1 MSCQASHEF
10 VSAFQQRTISLN
22 GGSATGY
29 RTVKH
34 DLTFRDRSSHDGS
47 AAAAIAVAPAT
58 HGLAA
63 MLVDAQ
69 EESLVDR
76 LLGGEAS
83 AVAEVYDLHQAAVHA
98 FARRL
103 VGDAAAAQDLVHD
116 VFIAL
121 PSAMRNFRGESS
133 FRTFLLSIAVNH
145 ARHHLRAAS
154 RRRAAMD
161 RFSNEVTHRSDEGPE
176 HHAQRRDL
184 ARELSRALDALPLD
198 QRVAFVL
205 CQIEERS
212 SVDAAR
218 IAGTTDGNMR
228 IRLLR
233 ARQALR
239 RALAGWSEQ
248 GGNA

>member
-1 MSCQASHEF
+1 VE
-10 VSAFQQRTISLN
+10 
-22 GGSATGY
+22 
-29 RTVKH
+29 H
-34 DLTFRDRSSHDGS
+34 DLTFRDPSSHDGS
-47 AAAAIAVAPAT
+47 AAAAIAVAPAA

-69 EESLVDR
+69 EEASLVDR

-161 RFSNEVTHRSDEGPE
+161 RFSNEMTHRSDEGPE

-184 ARELSRALDALPLD
+184 ARQLSRALDALPLD

-205 CQIEERS
+205 CEIEERT
-212 SVDAAR
+212 SVEAAEIVGAPEETVR
-218 IAGTTDGNMR
+218 T
-228 IRLLR
+228 RLFYAKKKLR
-233 ARQALR
+233 EELKR
-239 RALAGWSEQ
+239 RGLE
-248 GGNA
+248 

>member
-1 MSCQASHEF
+1 MSCHASHEF
-10 VSAFQQRTISLN
+10 VSAFRQRTISLN
-22 GGSATGY
+22 GGRASGY
-29 RTVKH
+29 RTVEH
-34 DLTFRDRSSHDGS
+34 DLTFRDPSSHDGS
-47 AAAAIAVAPAT
+47 AAAAIAVAPAA

-76 LLGGEAS
+76 LLGGEAA

-161 RFSNEVTHRSDEGPE
+161 RFSSEMTHRSDEGPE
-176 HHAQRRDL
+176 HQAQRRDL

-205 CQIEERS
+205 CEIEERT
-212 SVDAAR
+212 SVEAAEIVGAPEETVR
-218 IAGTTDGNMR
+218 T
-228 IRLLR
+228 RLFYAKKKLR
-233 ARQALR
+233 EELKR
-239 RALAGWSEQ
+239 RGLE
-248 GGNA
+248 

>member
-1 MSCQASHEF
+1 MSCPASDETLAGF
-10 VSAFQQRTISLN
+10 RRRTISLN
-22 GGSATGY
+22 APRAGGY
-29 RTVKH
+29 ETVEH
-34 DLTFRDRSSHDGS
+34 DLTFHDPSPNDGS
-47 AAAAIAVAPAT
+47 AAAMAVAPAGH
-58 HGLAA
+58 HGLHAV
-63 MLVDAQ
+63 LVDAH
-69 EESLVDR
+69 EDASLVDR
-76 LLGGEAS
+76 LVDGDAT

-145 ARHHLRAAS
+145 ARHHLRAAA

-161 RFSNEVTHRSDEGPE
+161 RFSSEVTHRPQDEGPE
-176 HHAQRRDL
+176 HQAHRRDL

-205 CQIEERS
+205 CEVEERT
-212 SVDAAR
+212 SVEAAQIVGVPEETVR
-218 IAGTTDGNMR
+218 T
-228 IRLLR
+228 RLFYAKKKLR
-233 ARQALR
+233 EELER
-239 RALAGWSEQ
+239 RGLS
-248 GGNA
+248 

>member
-1 MSCQASHEF
+1 MSCQASGEF
-10 VSAFQQRTISLN
+10 IDGFRWQTISLN
-22 GGSATGY
+22 GPAPSGY
-29 RTVKH
+29 RTSEH
-34 DLTFRDRSSHDGS
+34 DLTFDGPSSNDGS
-47 AAAAIAVAPAT
+47 AAAAMAVAPAG
-58 HGLAA
+58 HGLSA

-69 EESLVDR
+69 DESSLVDR
-76 LLGGEAS
+76 LLAGDAD
-83 AVAEVYDLHQAAVHA
+83 AVGEVYDLHQAAVHA

-133 FRTFLLSIAVNH
+133 FRTFLLSIAVNR

-161 RFSNEVTHRSDEGPE
+161 RFSSDVAHRQVDDSPE
-176 HHAQRRDL
+176 RLAQRRDL

-205 CQIEERS
+205 CEIEERT
-212 SVDAAR
+212 SVEAAEIVGAPEETVR
-218 IAGTTDGNMR
+218 T
-228 IRLLR
+228 RLFYAKKKLR
-233 ARQALR
+233 EELKR
-239 RALAGWSEQ
+239 RGLE
-248 GGNA
+248 